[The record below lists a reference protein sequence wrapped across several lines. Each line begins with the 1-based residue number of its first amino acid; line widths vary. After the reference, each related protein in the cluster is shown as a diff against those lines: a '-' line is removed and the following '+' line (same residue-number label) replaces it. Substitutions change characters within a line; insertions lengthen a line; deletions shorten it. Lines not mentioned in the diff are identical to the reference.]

1 MLNRYYEQELH
12 NLRSLAAEFGRRNPA
27 LAPLLGS
34 AAAVDADVERL
45 LEGVAFMTGLVRQRL
60 DDDFPEFVQSLAQLM
75 FPQFLRPV
83 PCMTIMQYSPRS
95 VTGETLQ
102 VPVGTTFSS
111 SGERGERAVF
121 NAIYPVAV
129 EPLRLE
135 HAYWDAGQRASQ
147 VPALVLELALTGL
160 DAAQWEG
167 DSLRLW
173 LGGSE
178 TVASGLF
185 RILMR
190 DTRAIYVGSPQGSM
204 VRLEPACLRPFGFD
218 PAYPLLPWPA
228 GAHPAW
234 RILHE
239 YFALP
244 EKLRFLEL
252 KGLERWRARQ
262 GTRLVLRFEFDRLP
276 DWAPEVSV
284 DNFVLHASPAVN
296 LYPLDG
302 QPLYV
307 DHRQPEYRI
316 RPVTGRQGA
325 QIYSVDRVDLR
336 SADGLEQGYQPAS
349 DCVPG
354 AQSYHI
360 RVRASALSS
369 GCEHYLSLPGAG
381 LAQDGEQV
389 LSLRLS
395 CTDGSG
401 PDDLRLG
408 EICEATDRSPVR
420 VTFSNI
426 TGVTSYR
433 EPYLAQDLLW
443 RVLSHMQANQMALS
457 SAESLRK
464 LLLLYLPEQRGE
476 SGQRAAGLRQI
487 ESIQQVQV
495 QSQRRMVRGMPVQGS
510 TVRIECAGDHFSG
523 PGSLYLFGSVLNE
536 FLSGCATMNTF
547 IALTLH
553 DTVHGETLQW
563 PAQIGQQRLL

>member
-12 NLRSLAAEFGRRNPA
+12 NLRTLAAEFGRRNPA

-34 AAAVDADVERL
+34 VSAVDADVERL

-75 FPQFLRPV
+75 FPQFLCPV
-83 PCMTIMQYSPRS
+83 PCMTIMQYSARS
-95 VTGETLQ
+95 ATGETLH
-102 VPVGTTFSS
+102 VPVGTTFAS
-111 SGERGERAVF
+111 SGEQAQRAVF
-121 NAIYPVAV
+121 NAIYPVDL

-135 HAYWDAGQRASQ
+135 SAYWDSSRRGGH
-147 VPALVLELALTGL
+147 ALMLELAMTGL
-160 DAAQWEG
+160 DAAQWQA
-167 DSLRLW
+167 DRLRLW

-190 DTRAIYVGSPQGSM
+190 DVRSILVGAPGGAM
-204 VRLEPACLRPFGFD
+204 ARLEPACLRPFGFD
-218 PAYPLLPWPA
+218 PAYPLLPWPS

-252 KGLERWRARQ
+252 TGMDRWSERQ
-262 GTRLVLRFEFDRLP
+262 GGRLVLRFELERMP
-276 DWAPEVSV
+276 EWAPEVSV
-284 DNFVLHASPAVN
+284 DNFILHASPAVN
-296 LYPLDG
+296 VYPMDG

-316 RPVTGRQGA
+316 RPVSGRSGVE
-325 QIYSVDRVDLR
+325 IYSVDAVELR
-336 SADGLEQGYQPAS
+336 SADGSEQRYGKAS
-349 DCVPG
+349 DGGPG
-354 AQSYHI
+354 ANSYHI
-360 RVRASALSS
+360 RVRPSALGT

-381 LAQDGEQV
+381 LVQDGEQV

-401 PDDLRLG
+401 PDELRLG
-408 EICEATDRSPVR
+408 EISEATDRSPVR
-420 VTFSNI
+420 VTFTNI
-426 TGVTSYR
+426 TGVTPYR
-433 EPYLAQDLLW
+433 APYLTHDLLW

-457 SAESLRK
+457 SADSLRK
-464 LLLLYLPEQRGE
+464 LLLLYLPDQRGE
-476 SGQRAAGLRQI
+476 SGQRAAAVRQI
-487 ESIQQVQV
+487 ESIERVQV

-510 TVRIECAGDHFSG
+510 AVRIDCAGDHFSG

-553 DTVHGETLQW
+553 DTVHEETLEW